1 MFSLSP
7 FKNMTH
13 IHQSADNHRLL
24 HISPFVRLSKC
35 FRMSCSRTR
44 GNTTLMSA
52 FRYICMYGF
61 FWTATRCL
69 PGCEAVFCSQRH
81 FNALKQ
87 VAAVILENSPVYMW
101 ITNCAYKSN
110 VRQSAPLQI
119 RLCSVR
125 LSPAG
130 QRGGCERFIVCCSTG
145 KKSAGLDMTDE
156 FKLITGAS
164 L

>member
-1 MFSLSP
+1 
-7 FKNMTH
+7 MTE
-13 IHQSADNHRLL
+13 IHQSADSHHLL
-24 HISPFVRLSKC
+24 HISSCVRLSKC
-35 FRMSCSRTR
+35 FWMSCSGTR
-44 GNTTLMSA
+44 ENTTLMSP
-52 FRYICMYGF
+52 FSYICMCGVFF

-69 PGCEAVFCSQRH
+69 PWCEALFCPQRH

-87 VAAVILENSPVYMW
+87 VAAVILENPPVYMW

-130 QRGGCERFIVCCSTG
+130 RRGGCGRFIVCFST
-145 KKSAGLDMTDE
+145 KKKKKKAPVWPWLMNSSWSQAP
-156 FKLITGAS
+156 FSK
-164 L
+164 

>member
-7 FKNMTH
+7 LRTFIRAQTT
-13 IHQSADNHRLL
+13 IIFCTIPPLL
-24 HISPFVRLSKC
+24 DLSKC
-35 FRMSCSRTR
+35 FQMSFSRTR
-44 GNTTLMSA
+44 ENTTLMSA

-119 RLCSVR
+119 RLCSVE
-125 LSPAG
+125 LSPCG
-130 QRGGCERFIVCCSTG
+130 PERWLWKIYRLLFHW
-145 KKSAGLDMTDE
+145 KNAGLDMTDE
-156 FKLITGAS
+156 FKLITGAGV
-164 L
+164 